1 MSLTASLAAGGAGFA
16 AVAVLT
22 GLVRAVLRRHG
33 VMDRPN
39 ERSSHAGPVPRGGGI
54 AVVGVLIAAWLAL
67 WLSDACQGCGALFWV
82 ALAGALGLAAISW
95 LDDLRGGLSAL
106 LRLLAQVAA
115 VGAGIASLPGD
126 ALVFQG
132 ALPALV
138 DHALAAAA
146 WLWFVNLFNFMD
158 GIDGISGAEGAS
170 LGLGTFLLVLLGVAP
185 AGLGPLGLAL
195 AGVSLGFLL
204 WNWNPAKIFLGDVGS
219 VPLGY
224 LAGWLLLALATA
236 GAWQAALLL
245 PAYYLADATFTIARR
260 LLRGRRIWGSAS
272 RAPLSAGRRGRVEP
286 RAHDRTDR
294 RPQSPAHRFGARVA
308 AGHFRCRR
316 GTRGRRAARL
326 QRSCGIFTLP
336 LGQHAARRN
345 RLDMRRIGTRLI
357 VRRAYM
363 VAAHDVAMAG
373 ASFALALLLRYGLVS
388 FWELSSSF
396 IIEGML
402 LFSAVAALVFWRMRI
417 YRGVWRYT
425 ALRDVVLVVQTVSL
439 AVLIF
444 VPILFALTRLEGYP
458 RSAFLINWFILI
470 APFGRTAGRLPGSPG
485 RRPRGRAAAR
495 RRRGAAHTGA
505 AAGRWRQCR
514 ALHQRHDA
522 RFVLELPRRRH
533 RGRRRKARPG
543 VTSTASGFW
552 GQRPSCRRSC
562 AGSAPEGRAPTA
574 RCSRRRT
581 LTLTISAPCL
591 RPARR
596 SGFRSPACPS

>member
-1 MSLTASLAAGGAGFA
+1 MASLAAGGAGFA
-16 AVAVLT
+16 AVAALT
-22 GLVRAVLRRHG
+22 GLVRVVLRRHG

-67 WLSDACQGCGALFWV
+67 WLSDACQGCGALFRV

-115 VGAGIASLPGD
+115 VAAGIASLPGD

-236 GAWQAALLL
+236 GAWQAGAAAAGVLSRRRNVHNCAPP
-245 PAYYLADATFTIARR
+245 PARQAYM
-260 LLRGRRIWGSAS
+260 GSAS
-272 RAPLSAGRRGRVEP
+272 RAPLSASRRGRVEP

-308 AGHFRCRR
+308 AGHCRCRR
-316 GTRGRRAARL
+316 GTRGGRAARCSAPVVSSRC
-326 QRSCGIFTLP
+326 RSGK
-336 LGQHAARRN
+336 
-345 RLDMRRIGTRLI
+345 MRRVETGLI
-357 VRRAYM
+357 C
-363 VAAHDVAMAG
+363 G
-373 ASFALALLLRYGLVS
+373 ASGHA
-388 FWELSSSF
+388 
-396 IIEGML
+396 
-402 LFSAVAALVFWRMRI
+402 
-417 YRGVWRYT
+417 
-425 ALRDVVLVVQTVSL
+425 
-439 AVLIF
+439 
-444 VPILFALTRLEGYP
+444 
-458 RSAFLINWFILI
+458 
-470 APFGRTAGRLPGSPG
+470 
-485 RRPRGRAAAR
+485 
-495 RRRGAAHTGA
+495 
-505 AAGRWRQCR
+505 
-514 ALHQRHDA
+514 
-522 RFVLELPRRRH
+522 
-533 RGRRRKARPG
+533 
-543 VTSTASGFW
+543 
-552 GQRPSCRRSC
+552 
-562 AGSAPEGRAPTA
+562 
-574 RCSRRRT
+574 
-581 LTLTISAPCL
+581 
-591 RPARR
+591 
-596 SGFRSPACPS
+596 